1 MTQQPDDRVAH
12 PVAAAVVAGAA
23 IETTAAPSLPHDE
36 LDPLRWELPVICKDC
51 GQEFIVPYRHFK
63 AGVVFHC
70 PHCHGSF
77 VPLLK
82 MYHAVR
88 EVFETFY
95 GRRRL
100 AREEFARTAG
110 DQARFE
116 RKQAAELEEFRKAL
130 TKLAHAMRPAGKMIK
145 AKGFGAMFT

>member
-1 MTQQPDDRVAH
+1 MTQELDDHVAEPESVATAPDGAI
-12 PVAAAVVAGAA
+12 AAA
-23 IETTAAPSLPHDE
+23 AAPSLHHGE
-36 LDPLRWELPVICKDC
+36 FDPIHWDLPLICKDC

-88 EVFETFY
+88 DVFETFY
-95 GRRRL
+95 ARRRL
-100 AREEFARTAG
+100 EQDEFARSG
-110 DQARFE
+110 SDQSRFE
-116 RKQAAELEEFRKAL
+116 HRQAVDLEDFHKAL
-130 TKLAHAMRPAGKMIK
+130 TKLAHTMRPAGKMVK
-145 AKGFGAMFT
+145 PKGFGAMFT